1 MGKYIATI
9 DNEGRTTI
17 HVQIRHD
24 LYADANIHEV
34 MDILN
39 SPPPAP
45 PGGIVW
51 RRPGEAGRVDGGRYL
66 VWRCGAT
73 STVWTWTAN
82 HEHDGWACAG
92 VVAWAEINPPAWEG
106 ESK

>member
-1 MGKYIATI
+1 MGKYQQVTCVEEEW
-9 DNEGRTTI
+9 NGVGRKDPDGVVRLVPI
-17 HVQIRHD
+17 GYVVR
-24 LYADANIHEV
+24 L
-34 MDILN
+34 LN

-66 VWRCGAT
+66 VWRCGA